1 MMWTKPVLH
10 WFSNIVNKSCVVR
23 KANHY
28 PSQSQG
34 SFHQKYNNLTITLFL
49 HCFYDE
55 VLQDSSNFWEC
66 IWMKSLGVTTHTNKT
81 SLVVLS
87 NTSKVLFYNVLLIN
101 YHLSRFAFEMATKID
116 NRVRF
121 ASQSTSI
128 LNMRCSACFCE
139 YQDTENILFSDWL
152 PYSLNHRTFYPDVVV
167 HCTLIEMGVTI
178 ITGTLLKLSLRQDF
192 NMASYRDLLI
202 WGQCAVCRMAWYQS
216 VIRWGWVCN
225 EESCRSGRIFSSH
238 FCLPPDNATALYS
251 QPSQKKPSW
260 TSVIH
265 CCQTTKFANIWQT
278 ERDEIIAMKFEKEH
292 ECSFRW
298 TFRSLLSPHTP
309 PGGARGFR
317 TQECAFLALHAL
329 RFKRTEET
337 G

>member
-23 KANHY
+23 KASHY

-55 VLQDSSNFWEC
+55 VLQDSSNFWDC

-139 YQDTENILFSDWL
+139 YQDTENILFCDWL
-152 PYSLNHRTFYPDVVV
+152 PYSLNHRTFYPDVVSSALHSDWNGRYYYYRYFAKIESKARFQHGV
-167 HCTLIEMGVTI
+167 LQRSADECLWESKIHRCTDALLTWLSMIRRVNVFLNRTLVDRFWSFNNLCGSHLQRPLELYHVSWWYLTLVIDLIDKWSHDVIGCVTD
-178 ITGTLLKLSLRQDF
+178 KLS
-192 NMASYRDLLI
+192 
-202 WGQCAVCRMAWYQS
+202 
-216 VIRWGWVCN
+216 
-225 EESCRSGRIFSSH
+225 
-238 FCLPPDNATALYS
+238 
-251 QPSQKKPSW
+251 
-260 TSVIH
+260 
-265 CCQTTKFANIWQT
+265 
-278 ERDEIIAMKFEKEH
+278 
-292 ECSFRW
+292 
-298 TFRSLLSPHTP
+298 
-309 PGGARGFR
+309 
-317 TQECAFLALHAL
+317 
-329 RFKRTEET
+329 
-337 G
+337 